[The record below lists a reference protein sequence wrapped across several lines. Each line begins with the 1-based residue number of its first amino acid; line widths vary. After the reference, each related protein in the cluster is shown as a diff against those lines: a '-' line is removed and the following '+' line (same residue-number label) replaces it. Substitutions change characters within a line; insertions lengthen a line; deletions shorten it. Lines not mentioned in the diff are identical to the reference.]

1 MNETIDA
8 ATQLANRWATLREE
22 QPKLRIRDAA
32 TALDTSEAELLAT
45 EVGGDVRRLRCEPKT
60 MLLEMPKLG
69 HVMVLTRNEAFV
81 HEREGTFEDVSME
94 GHVGLVLGPDIDL
107 RLFLHAWKSAYAVR
121 KETPRGVLESIQF
134 FDGQGTAVFKV
145 YLREQ
150 SNRDAYEAI
159 VQEYLHEDQSVGQD
173 VTAARPAP
181 EEKPDSEIDVDG
193 FQAAWLGMKDTH
205 EFFGMMRKFGVTRTQ
220 ALRLAPEG
228 HADKLDVEVFQKLL
242 EGAAAGEVPI
252 MVFVGNPGCIQ
263 IHSGPVERLKLLG
276 DWFNVLDPMFNLHVK
291 LPLLES
297 AWRVRKPT
305 EDGMVTSLEL
315 FDADGTNL
323 AMLFGARKP
332 GVPERTDWRE
342 LVESL

>member
-8 ATQLANRWATLREE
+8 ANQLANRWAKLREE

-32 TALDTSEAELLAT
+32 SALDASEAQLLAT
-45 EVGGDVRRLRCEPKT
+45 EVGSDVRRLRCEPKT

-134 FDGQGTAVFKV
+134 FDGQGDAVFKV

-159 VQEYLHEDQSVGQD
+159 VEAYLHEDQSLGQD
-173 VTAARPAP
+173 VTEARPAP
-181 EEKPDSEIDVDG
+181 VEKPDDEIDVEG

-242 EGAAAGEVPI
+242 EGAAASEVPI

-291 LPLLES
+291 LPLLAS

-315 FDADGTNL
+315 FDAEGDNL
-323 AMLFGARKP
+323 SMLFGARKP
-332 GVPERTDWRE
+332 GIPERTDWRE